1 MGHFY
6 VAKHPNYK
14 HVCICTHAHI
24 YIYTRICIYIYY
36 THTRICIY
44 AYMYIC
50 IYVYIYMYKYVY
62 MYMYI
67 YMYICICVY
76 VYICIYVYIY
86 THTRIPIYICIY
98 IYIYTYTYMYIYIH
112 VYVYVYDICSQNC
125 RSRKV
130 GVISQ
135 NQCSPAH
142 PNSRSSIYRDKNQ
155 TQIYTLNTDVL
166 WLEMDQQK
174 KIQLSTH
181 IGVWSSHFTPL
192 RGVDI
197 PSNWGIPVAMVG
209 WPWFPPPWSKS
220 VDSVGAWHF

>member
-1 MGHFY
+1 MYAY
-6 VAKHPNYK
+6 VRM
-14 HVCICTHAHI
+14 HI

-67 YMYICICVY
+67 YIYVYMYMCICVY
-76 VYICIYVYIY
+76 MYICVYIY
-86 THTRIPIYICIY
+86 THTRIPIY